1 MQDLKKFPI
10 ILDSDD
16 KVLSFPPIING
27 SHTTVSEETTDFFID
42 VTGWDRRACEASLL
56 LVCLSMSE
64 RGGEIESIQLN
75 DTDGEQYLSP
85 KGEAITHRVPD
96 SLIEKILGIKLASE
110 DLSSSIKKMGGT
122 IRRKSHCYRWSKPE
136 GRWSDC
142 VVGEVEHLI
151 KMPRWRSD
159 IMHPVDIVEDIAIGF
174 GFQNL
179 PLKLSTTHLDALPL
193 KSSNLKRRV
202 GES

>member
-1 MQDLKKFPI
+1 MKEFPI

-75 DTDGEQYLSP
+75 DTDGEQRLTP
-85 KGEAITHRVPD
+85 KGEAMTHRVPD
-96 SLIEKILGIKLASE
+96 GLIEKILGIKLSSE

-122 IRRKSHCYRWSKPE
+122 LEESRTVTDGPNQG

-179 PLKLSTTHLDALPL
+179 P
-193 KSSNLKRRV
+193 
-202 GES
+202 